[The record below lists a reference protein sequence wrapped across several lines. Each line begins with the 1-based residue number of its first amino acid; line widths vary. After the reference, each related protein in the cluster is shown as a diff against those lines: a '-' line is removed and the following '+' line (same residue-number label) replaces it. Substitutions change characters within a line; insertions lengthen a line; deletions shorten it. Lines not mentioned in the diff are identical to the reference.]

1 MQTKRPPI
9 VTVLGHVDHGKTTL
23 LDTIRKSSV
32 AAREAGGI
40 TQSIGASKVDTKR
53 GVITIVDTPGHAVI
67 GKMRERGAR
76 VADIALLVCA
86 ADDGVKP
93 QTKEALTYILE
104 AQIPYIVVFTK
115 TDLPSANVD
124 KAQGTLMEAGVLFE
138 GLGGDVPSVSVSA
151 KNGTGID
158 ELLEMIELVAEV
170 QDIVADAASPFAA
183 KVIETKKDKAG
194 CLVSVVVTNGTLK
207 AGMKINAGGITAS
220 VRGLFGDKGS
230 SVKEAIPGDPVQVLG
245 FNALPEV
252 GADVVLADVGA
263 TVTEGAA
270 SNQFLQRESGGEISI
285 VLKSETAGSL
295 EALVASIPAGV
306 SIVKAEVGDVIDADV
321 FLAKASGAM
330 IITFESKAGS
340 AVQKLAETESIEIKT
355 FKIIYDLTKY
365 LTELL
370 EKGKEQVLGEAFIL
384 DAFPF
389 NNKRVAGCKIMK
401 GKLTKKDTPS
411 LMRDG
416 KIVGKVKILSI
427 RKAKHEVD
435 EVSQGEECGILF
447 VPQLDFQKD
456 DVLVSAK

>member
-53 GVITIVDTPGHAVI
+53 GVITFVDTPGHAVFSA
-67 GKMRERGAR
+67 MRERGAK

-138 GLGGDVPSVSVSA
+138 GLGGDVPYVSVSA
-151 KNGTGID
+151 KTGTGID

-170 QDIVADAASPFAA
+170 QDIIADPASAFAA

-207 AGMKINAGGITAS
+207 TGMKINAGGITAS

-230 SVKEAIPGDPVQVLG
+230 AVKEALPGDPVQVLG

-252 GADVVLADVGA
+252 GADVTLADQTA
-263 TVTEGAA
+263 QVTEGLA

-295 EALVASIPAGV
+295 EALVASIPQGV
-306 SIVKAEVGDVIDADV
+306 SIVKADVGDVIDADV

-330 IITFESKAGS
+330 IITFESKAPS
-340 AVQKLAETESIEIKT
+340 AVQKLAETESVEIKS

-370 EKGKEQVLGEAFIL
+370 EKGKEEILGEAFIL

-389 NNKRVAGCKIMK
+389 DNKRVAGCKIMK

-416 KIVGKVKILSI
+416 KIIGKVKILSI
-427 RKAKHEVD
+427 RKAKHEVE

>member
-53 GVITIVDTPGHAVI
+53 GVITFVDTPGHAVF
-67 GKMRERGAR
+67 GKMRERGAK

-138 GLGGDVPSVSVSA
+138 GLGGDVPYVSVSA

-158 ELLEMIELVAEV
+158 DLLEMIELVAEV
-170 QDIVADAASPFAA
+170 QDIVADATSPFAA

-207 AGMKINAGGITAS
+207 SGMKINAGGITAS
-220 VRGLFGDKGS
+220 VRGLFGDKGTQI
-230 SVKEAIPGDPVQVLG
+230 KEALPGDPVQVLG

-252 GADVVLADVGA
+252 GADVTSADQA
-263 TVTEGAA
+263 AQVTEGLS
-270 SNQFLQRESGGEISI
+270 SNQFLQRESGGEVSI

-295 EALVASIPAGV
+295 EALIASIPQGV
-306 SIVKAEVGDVIDADV
+306 SIVKADVGDVIDADV
-321 FLAKASGAM
+321 FLAKASGAL
-330 IITFESKAGS
+330 IITFESKAPS
-340 AVQKLAETESIEIKT
+340 AVQKLAETESVEIKS

-370 EKGKEQVLGEAFIL
+370 EKGKEEVLGEAFIL

-389 NNKRVAGCKIMK
+389 DNKRVAGCKIMK

-427 RKAKHEVD
+427 RKAKHEVE